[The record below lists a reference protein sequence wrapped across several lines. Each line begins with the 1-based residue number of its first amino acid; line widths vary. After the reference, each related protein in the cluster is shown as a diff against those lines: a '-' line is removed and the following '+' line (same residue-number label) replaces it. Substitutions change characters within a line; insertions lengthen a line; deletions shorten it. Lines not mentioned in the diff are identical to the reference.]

1 MAISANAFID
11 VAFFNSMSGL
21 SLDADDAQME
31 ILINSVTSILEDIC
45 NRPLK
50 ARDFSYDSEDDGYS
64 EEYAIFDPPPKNISW
79 FPTLAC

>member
-31 ILINSVTSILEDIC
+31 ILINSVNL
-45 NRPLK
+45 
-50 ARDFSYDSEDDGYS
+50 F
-64 EEYAIFDPPPKNISW
+64 
-79 FPTLAC
+79 